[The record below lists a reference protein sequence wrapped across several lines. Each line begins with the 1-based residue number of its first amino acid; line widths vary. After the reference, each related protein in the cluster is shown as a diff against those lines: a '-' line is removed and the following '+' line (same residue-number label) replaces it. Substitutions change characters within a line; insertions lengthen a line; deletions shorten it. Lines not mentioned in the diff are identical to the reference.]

1 MVNKAPKIFSVLL
14 MGCLSCHSQATYSEI
29 EFQSR
34 DISNLT
40 KGYFSEVDLVNPDT
54 IQYGETG
61 SLVNLYSG
69 KVYSFLSSM
78 QKIVDLG
85 EDAEELNFSSY
96 NFDMLLRNQMVL
108 QEIIEHPEYLESVVK
123 AYPYRDPESA
133 ISEMRLIHIVP
144 MSNGQY
150 ILGFLTSTGMVPEA
164 VYFLFSIENG
174 IEDNPLIFTAIDSY
188 RSQTVDSNQLQTFN
202 IEDSLAVSG
211 GAYYDYKKENDYFY
225 FLDGKRSR
233 AYSSLKYSL
242 INGQLVL
249 EEQIT
254 GVRQMSESNDFAIV
268 HFVRQANQFT
278 NVSSIECQSSIA
290 FSDIQDG
297 SSLVDACER
306 EDLSD

>member
-1 MVNKAPKIFSVLL
+1 
-14 MGCLSCHSQATYSEI
+14 
-29 EFQSR
+29 
-34 DISNLT
+34 
-40 KGYFSEVDLVNPDT
+40 
-54 IQYGETG
+54 
-61 SLVNLYSG
+61 VNLYSG

-85 EDAEELNFSSY
+85 EDAEGLNFSSY
-96 NFDMLLRNQMVL
+96 NFDMLLENQIVL
-108 QEIIEHPEYLESVVK
+108 QEILEHPEYLESVVA
-123 AYPYRDPESA
+123 AYPYKDPESA
-133 ISEMRLIHIVP
+133 ISEIRLIHIVP

-174 IEDNPLIFTAIDSY
+174 MEDNPLIFTAVNGY
-188 RSQTVDSNQLQTFN
+188 RSQTIDSNQLQIFN

-211 GAYYDYKKENDYFY
+211 GVYYDYDKENDYFY
-225 FLDGKRSR
+225 FLNGQISR

-242 INGQLVL
+242 VDGQLIL

-254 GVRQMSESNDFAIV
+254 GVRQMSESNEFVVV

-278 NVSSIECQSSIA
+278 NVSSIECQSPIA
-290 FSDIQDG
+290 FSDVQDG

-306 EDLSD
+306 KELSGE